1 MENKGKSEFIQ
12 NHLGDPRKIAD
23 GLRRFRKSA
32 LVLSK
37 QRPRMIQEHP
47 QEWVAVFDGRVRAAD
62 KSFNKLMG
70 EIDKQ
75 GIPRGEVLVR
85 FIDKSERIMIL

>member
-1 MENKGKSEFIQ
+1 MDDKEKSAFIRK
-12 NHLGDPRKIAD
+12 NLGDPQEIAK

-32 LVLSK
+32 MVLSK

-47 QEWVAVFDGRVRAAD
+47 QEWVALFDGVVRASN
-62 KSFNKLMG
+62 KSFDNLMG
-70 EIDKQ
+70 EIDRQ

-85 FIDKSERIMIL
+85 FIDSSERIMIL